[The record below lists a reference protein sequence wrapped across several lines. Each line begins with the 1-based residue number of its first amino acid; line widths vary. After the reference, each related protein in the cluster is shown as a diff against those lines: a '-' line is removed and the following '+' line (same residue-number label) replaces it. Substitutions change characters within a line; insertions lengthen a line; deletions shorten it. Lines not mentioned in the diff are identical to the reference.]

1 VEFGGVPPV
10 SGKRRPG
17 SFDKTTASLAGG
29 ASGVSA
35 MLTIV
40 VLGGFGLVLVVAA
53 FIVTEV
59 LAGLRRDVVPTGTEE
74 KTAGR
79 VIRVRGPVRGQ
90 LANGAPAVYTEV
102 IVEYYTRRGEGPYE
116 VARKFPVG
124 SRITYAKGDRVIVAY
139 DVRNPRRAR
148 LAGRVSHWPALG
160 MPSAA

>member
-1 VEFGGVPPV
+1 
-10 SGKRRPG
+10 
-17 SFDKTTASLAGG
+17 
-29 ASGVSA
+29 
-35 MLTIV
+35 MTIV

-53 FIVTEV
+53 FIVTDV
-59 LAGLRRDVVPTGTEE
+59 LAGIRRNEPSSTEE

-90 LANGAPAVYTEV
+90 LESGAPAIYTEV

-139 DVRNPRRAR
+139 DVRTPRRAR

-160 MPSAA
+160 LPSAARAA

>member
-1 VEFGGVPPV
+1 
-10 SGKRRPG
+10 
-17 SFDKTTASLAGG
+17 
-29 ASGVSA
+29 

-53 FIVTEV
+53 FIVTDV
-59 LAGLRRDVVPTGTEE
+59 LAGIRRNEPSSTEE

-90 LANGAPAVYTEV
+90 LENGAPAVYTEV

-124 SRITYAKGDRVIVAY
+124 SRITYAKDDRVIVSY
-139 DVRNPRRAR
+139 DVRTPRRAR

-160 MPSAA
+160 LPSAARAA